1 MTKTFVMQ
9 TDRSKDVT
17 ESGDKTL
24 QGEVQLKDDV
34 LIELEVQVLKRNV
47 KLGLCV
53 CFAINQI
60 SLNRG
65 RTV

>member
-1 MTKTFVMQ
+1 MVFGKICFMTKTFVMQ

-47 KLGLCV
+47 KL
-53 CFAINQI
+53 
-60 SLNRG
+60 
-65 RTV
+65 